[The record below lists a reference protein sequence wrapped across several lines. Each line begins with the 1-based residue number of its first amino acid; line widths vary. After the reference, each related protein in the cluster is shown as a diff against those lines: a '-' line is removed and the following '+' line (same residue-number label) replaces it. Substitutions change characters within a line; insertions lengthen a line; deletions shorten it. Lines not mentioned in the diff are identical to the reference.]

1 MQQQWRHT
9 CACEG
14 GALEGGVWCV
24 ECTLRRCIVGAGHA
38 ALWYCSWGY
47 TARLGGSPHEA
58 LYTVALRGVR

>member
-14 GALEGGVWCV
+14 GALEGCV
-24 ECTLRRCIVGAGHA
+24 GYTTRRCSVGAGHT

-47 TARLGGSPHEA
+47 TARLGGPPREA
-58 LYTVALRGVR
+58 LYTVALWGVR